1 MRATA
6 TEFEEQLKHHLS
18 VLYPDRD
25 LNPICSS
32 VMAAFANLPQAQQHA
47 QAPDLWSE
55 RDCLLITYGDSIT
68 RPGEKPLQTLK
79 RFLDKQCAAAIS
91 SVHILPFYPFSS
103 DDGFAVVD
111 YRLVR
116 PDLGDWDD
124 IEAIARDYKFMSDV
138 VINHVSSQSDWF
150 AGYVRGDEAYREFFI
165 EATLDDDLTE
175 VVRPRAT
182 PLLRATETAD
192 GVKQLWCTF
201 GHDQV
206 DLNFACPD
214 VLVEFMDILALYLS
228 RGANILRLDAIG
240 YLWKEAGTSC
250 IHLPQTHE
258 FVRLLRT
265 LCDYYAPA
273 TQLITETN
281 VPNHENLSYFGNRN
295 EAHAIYN
302 FSLAPLLV
310 HALLAGTAEHL
321 KRWMMSMPPA
331 PDDCSYLNFT
341 ASHDGIGMRP
351 AEGLLSDHEQ
361 SQLVE
366 TIRRNG
372 GMFSTRRTADGSE
385 RIYEI
390 NVSLFDA
397 MKGTIRGE
405 DDWHVERFLVSQ
417 TIPLGVEGIPAL
429 YIHSLLATPN
439 DKELVEQTGRARSI
453 NRHQWDEEELKTL
466 LADEKSTQNVV
477 LGELTRRIQIRSKQR
492 AFHPNATQFTLQS
505 SDEVFCFWRQSRDR
519 MQSIFAI
526 HNMTDSLQQIAVSDL
541 NLISGDQWRD
551 LLTDTPVIDIGG
563 SLELAPYQC
572 MWISNS

>member
-1 MRATA
+1 MRDSDAEKTIR
-6 TEFEEQLKHHLS
+6 EQISRHLAI
-18 VLYPDRD
+18 LYPDRET
-25 LNPICSS
+25 NSICDAI
-32 VMAAFANLPQAQQHA
+32 MAALSVLPCSERE
-47 QAPDLWSE
+47 PDELWSE
-55 RDCLLITYGDSIT
+55 QDCLLITYGDSICN
-68 RPGEKPLQTLK
+68 GSEKPLRTLK
-79 RFLDKQCAAAIS
+79 GFLDKYCSGAVS

-103 DDGFAVVD
+103 DDGFAVID
-111 YRLVR
+111 YRAVR
-116 PDLGDWDD
+116 EDLGDWDD
-124 IEAIARDYKFMSDV
+124 IQAIAGSYKLMSDV

-150 AGYVRGDEAYREFFI
+150 AGYVRGEEPYQNFFI
-165 EATLDDDLTE
+165 EATLDDDLKD

-192 GVKQLWCTF
+192 GVKQVWCTF

-214 VLVEFMDILALYLS
+214 VLVEFVKILALYLEM
-228 RGANILRLDAIG
+228 GARILRLDAIG
-240 YLWKEAGTSC
+240 YLWKEPATTC

-258 FVRLLRT
+258 VVRLLRT

-273 TQLITETN
+273 TVLITETN

-310 HALLAGTAEHL
+310 HALLTGTAQHL

-331 PDDCSYLNFT
+331 PDDCAYLNFT

-366 TIRRNG
+366 TVRRNG

-390 NVSLFDA
+390 NVSLFEA
-397 MKGTIRGE
+397 MKGTVEG
-405 DDWHVERFLVSQ
+405 DDEWQVERFLVSQ

-429 YIHSLLATPN
+429 YLHSLLATPN
-439 DKELVEQTGRARSI
+439 DTDLVEQTGRARSI
-453 NRHQWDEEELKTL
+453 NRHQWDEEKLSQL
-466 LADEKSTQNVV
+466 LADEYSTQSIV
-477 LGELTRRIQIRSKQR
+477 LAELLRRIRIRSQHR

-505 SDEVFCFWRQSRDR
+505 ADEVFCFWRQSRDR
-519 MQSIFAI
+519 MQSVFAI
-526 HNMTDSLQQIAVSDL
+526 HNMTAKPQQIAVSDL
-541 NLISGDQWRD
+541 NLISGETWRD
-551 LLTDTPVIDIGG
+551 LLTDAPLSSETPT
-563 SLELAPYQC
+563 LELAPYQC